1 MAIPDAGTST
11 VDADFVEAFKSNVIH
26 LSQQHPSRLRPTVD
40 SMTVKAETA
49 NVERMGNKEAVEK
62 TTRHTPTPILDVP
75 HDRRKLT
82 MQDFQWADLV
92 DEEDQIKMLISP
104 KSEYAKAAAWAMNR
118 QYDRL
123 IVEAATG
130 ASTDGDG
137 AAVALPASQS
147 IGSAGGG
154 LTLDLVLEAK
164 EKLDANEVDSA
175 SRYMVLNSAAMS
187 DLLGTTEVASS
198 DFNTIKALVRG
209 EVNQWMGFS
218 IIHTELVAE
227 TTAQVL
233 CYHKSA
239 IRLGIG
245 RDIVTR
251 IDKRFDVSYADQIY
265 AAFTAGATRV
275 EEEKIV
281 QVLI

>member
-1 MAIPDAGTST
+1 MAIPDAGTSS
-11 VDADFVEAFKSNVIH
+11 VDAAFVEAFKSNVIH

-62 TTRHTPTPILDVP
+62 VTRHTPTPILDVP

-123 IVEAATG
+123 IVSAATG
-130 ASTDGDG
+130 NSTDGDG
-137 AAVALPASQS
+137 AAVALPASQK
-147 IGSAGGG
+147 IGTAGGG

-251 IDKRFDVSYADQIY
+251 VDKRFDVSYADQVY

>member
-1 MAIPDAGTST
+1 MAIPDAGTSS
-11 VDADFVEAFKSNVIH
+11 VDAAFVEAFKSNVIH

-62 TTRHTPTPILDVP
+62 VTRHTLTPILDVP

-123 IVEAATG
+123 IVSAATG
-130 ASTDGDG
+130 NSVDGDG
-137 AAVALPASQS
+137 AAVAFAPANS
-147 IGSAGGG
+147 IGTAGGG

-175 SRYMVLNSAAMS
+175 SRYMVLNSSAMS

-251 IDKRFDVSYADQIY
+251 IDKRFDVSYADQVY

-275 EEEKIV
+275 EEEKII
-281 QVLI
+281 QIKI

>member
-1 MAIPDAGTST
+1 MAIPDAGTSS
-11 VDADFVEAFKSNVIH
+11 VDAAFVEAFKSNVIH

-123 IVEAATG
+123 IVSAATG
-130 ASTDGDG
+130 NSTDGDG
-137 AAVALPASQS
+137 AAVALPASQK
-147 IGSAGGG
+147 IGTAGGG

-251 IDKRFDVSYADQIY
+251 IDKRFDVSYADQVY

>member
-1 MAIPDAGTST
+1 MAIPDAGTSS
-11 VDADFVEAFKSNVIH
+11 VDAAFVEAFKSNVIH

-62 TTRHTPTPILDVP
+62 VTRHTPTPILDVP

-123 IVEAATG
+123 IVSAATG
-130 ASTDGDG
+130 NSTDGDG
-137 AAVALPASQS
+137 AAVALPAGQK
-147 IGSAGGG
+147 IGTAGGG

-251 IDKRFDVSYADQIY
+251 IDKRFDVSYADQVY

>member
-11 VDADFVEAFKSNVIH
+11 VDAAFVEAFKSNVIH

>member
-1 MAIPDAGTST
+1 MAIPDAGTSS
-11 VDADFVEAFKSNVIH
+11 VDAAFVEAFKSNVIH

-62 TTRHTPTPILDVP
+62 TTRHSPTPILDVP

-123 IVEAATG
+123 IVAAATG

-137 AAVALPASQS
+137 AAVAFPAGQS
-147 IGSAGGG
+147 IGAGGGG

-175 SRYMVLNSAAMS
+175 SRYMVLNSSAMS

-227 TTAQVL
+227 TTPQVL

-251 IDKRFDVSYADQIY
+251 IDKRFDVSYADQVY

-275 EEEKIV
+275 EEEKLV
-281 QVLI
+281 QILI

>member
-11 VDADFVEAFKSNVIH
+11 VDAAFVEAFKSNVIH

-123 IVEAATG
+123 IVSAATG
-130 ASTDGDG
+130 NSTDGDG
-137 AAVALPASQS
+137 AAVALPASQK
-147 IGSAGGG
+147 IGTAGGG

-251 IDKRFDVSYADQIY
+251 VDKRFDVSYADQVY

>member
-11 VDADFVEAFKSNVIH
+11 VDAAFVEAFKSNVIH

-123 IVEAATG
+123 IVSAATG
-130 ASTDGDG
+130 NSTDGDG
-137 AAVALPASQS
+137 AAVALPAGQK
-147 IGSAGGG
+147 IGTAGGG

-251 IDKRFDVSYADQIY
+251 VDKRFDVSYADQVY

>member
-11 VDADFVEAFKSNVIH
+11 VDAAFVEAFKSNVIH

-123 IVEAATG
+123 IVSAATG
-130 ASTDGDG
+130 NSTDGDG
-137 AAVALPASQS
+137 AAVALPAGQK
-147 IGSAGGG
+147 IGTAGGG

-251 IDKRFDVSYADQIY
+251 IDKRFDVSYADQVY